1 MYDLVDDI
9 LNTMDNKRLDV
20 KEPVKPAA
28 AAGDGI
34 RSLETSGVFRTL
46 NFELYTR
53 PNKWV
58 MAFGLTAITG
68 CLGYLAWMKAQH
80 RDQGLYT
87 AIDDQDQLYVA
98 KRRNKW
104 D

>member
-1 MYDLVDDI
+1 MDDI

-20 KEPVKPAA
+20 KEPVKPG

>member
-1 MYDLVDDI
+1 MTIDKIKPSTPV
-9 LNTMDNKRLDV
+9 
-20 KEPVKPAA
+20 EPPKPG
-28 AAGDGI
+28 AGDGI

-53 PNKWV
+53 PNKLV
-58 MAFGLTAITG
+58 MACGLVAITG
-68 CLGYLAWMKAQH
+68 CVGYLAWMKSQH

-87 AIDDQDQLYVA
+87 AMDDQDQLYVA
-98 KRRNKW
+98 KKRNKW

>member
-1 MYDLVDDI
+1 MTIDKI
-9 LNTMDNKRLDV
+9 KPSPT
-20 KEPVKPAA
+20 VKPPKPG
-28 AAGDGI
+28 AGDGI

-53 PNKWV
+53 PNKLV
-58 MAFGLTAITG
+58 MACGLVAITG
-68 CLGYLAWMKAQH
+68 CVGYLAWMKSQH

-87 AIDDQDQLYVA
+87 AMDDQDQLYVA
-98 KRRNKW
+98 KKRNKW

>member
-1 MYDLVDDI
+1 MDDLLI
-9 LNTMDNKRLDV
+9 RMDKKGLDV
-20 KEPVKPAA
+20 KEPVKPA

-53 PNKWV
+53 PNKWI

-68 CLGYLAWMKAQH
+68 CLSYLAWMKAKH

-87 AIDDQDQLYVA
+87 AIDDQDSVVTNHLKIRIVRSQ
-98 KRRNKW
+98 
-104 D
+104 

>member
-1 MYDLVDDI
+1 MDDLLI
-9 LNTMDNKRLDV
+9 RMDKKGL
-20 KEPVKPAA
+20 EPVKPA

-53 PNKWV
+53 PNKWI

-68 CLGYLAWMKAQH
+68 CLSYLAWMKAKH

-87 AIDDQDQLYVA
+87 AIDNQDSVVTNHLKIRIVRSQ
-98 KRRNKW
+98 
-104 D
+104 